1 MTEKLGII
9 RALKPFSAVQ
19 LAKELN
25 ASKTYVYALDRR
37 QMPMTDAIKQRLQN
51 ALISRAA
58 ELITF
63 ARNL

>member
-1 MTEKLGII
+1 MSPNDVE
-9 RALKPFSAVQ
+9 AQ
-19 LAKELN
+19 LRFLNSFYHDFYLSGELR
-25 ASKTYVYALDRR
+25 SQGTLQD
-37 QMPMTDAIKQRLQN
+37 MIMTDAIKQRLQN